1 VAVFGA
7 DADGVGASPVHLW
20 APRRPFVRVTA
31 STETCSV
38 CAERRFKNDACLV
51 AGHPCMVGVSVAQ
64 VRAFLDDILP
74 DIHPRPAG
82 GSKPREVID
91 E

>member
-1 VAVFGA
+1 
-7 DADGVGASPVHLW
+7 
-20 APRRPFVRVTA
+20 VTT

-38 CAERRFKNDACLV
+38 CSERRFKNDACLV

-64 VRAFLDDILP
+64 VCVLLDDILLG
-74 DIHPRPAG
+74 IHPRPAY